1 MRLPILIQVRVRCYL
16 HGIVNKPKPSWKM
29 PTQNNL
35 NPVRGM
41 DEPEAKPALLNH
53 LIMQEE
59 FVAYN

>member
-1 MRLPILIQVRVRCYL
+1 
-16 HGIVNKPKPSWKM
+16 M

-35 NPVRGM
+35 NPVRVM
-41 DEPEAKPALLNH
+41 DEPEAEPALLNH

>member
-1 MRLPILIQVRVRCYL
+1 
-16 HGIVNKPKPSWKM
+16 M